1 MNTPPW
7 GTWLRAVAL
16 SLLAAPAVHAA
27 DSTAPGFELS
37 RFEPAGRGSRFFG
50 LETLDWRQGPT
61 LGLVADYAYKP
72 LVIYEVNDANQR
84 EVATVA
90 KHFALGSLG
99 GTWSPIAQLRLGADL
114 PVLLYGDG
122 SPGQIGLVSYAAPRR
137 TGVGDLR
144 LMADWRFW
152 GAATDRFRAAL
163 GVKLFLPTGDPTA
176 YSGEGT
182 LRGTVQVQGAGEAL
196 PWLSWSA
203 RLGLHLKGTDTTFA
217 GGQIGS
223 EAQLGLALGARA
235 FDGRLTV
242 GPELN
247 AATTLKSAFS
257 APSTSVD
264 LLFGAHFDVTSQ
276 WRVGLAFGR
285 GATVALGSPSFR
297 GLLNVEWVP
306 AAGESCQSCQD
317 QLAAARRE
325 LEAQRAAQAQAAAE
339 ARAAKDASD
348 AEEARRQA
356 KARADAE
363 AAAAAAE
370 HAAADDDGD
379 GVANGVDAC
388 PEQVGF
394 VSGDAA
400 RSGCPTGALVDGQLV
415 LDLVRFRTNSD
426 VILPESDAIL
436 EKVLAAMT
444 QLPAEYRYRVEG
456 HTDDRGPAAFNTDL
470 SQRRAKS
477 VVAWLVAHGL
487 DAKRFEATGLGPS
500 RPVSPNDSD
509 AHRQLNRRVE
519 IHITNLEGR

>member
-1 MNTPPW
+1 M
-7 GTWLRAVAL
+7 RVAAI

-27 DSTAPGFELS
+27 DSTAPGFALS

-50 LETLDWRQGPT
+50 VETLDWRQGPT
-61 LGLVADYAYKP
+61 LGLVTDYAYKP
-72 LVIYEVNDANQR
+72 LVIYEVNDAGQQ
-84 EVATVA
+84 EMATVA

-99 GTWSPIAQLRLGADL
+99 GTWSPFAQLRLGADL
-114 PVLLYGDG
+114 PVLLYGEG
-122 SPGQIGLVSYAAPRR
+122 LPGQIGLVSYAAPRR

-152 GAATDRFRAAL
+152 GAANDRFRAAL
-163 GVKLFLPTGDPTA
+163 GVKLFLPTGDPLA

-223 EAQLGLALGARA
+223 EVQLGLALGARA

-242 GPELN
+242 GPEIL

-257 APSTSVD
+257 AQRTSVD
-264 LLFGAHFDVTSQ
+264 LLFGAHFDITSQ
-276 WRVGLAFGR
+276 WRVGLGLGR

-306 AAGESCQSCQD
+306 AAAESCAPCQE
-317 QLAAARRE
+317 QLAATRRE
-325 LEAQRAAQAQAAAE
+325 LEAQRTAQAQAAAE
-339 ARAAKDASD
+339 ARAAKEASD
-348 AEEARRQA
+348 AAEARRQA

-363 AAAAAAE
+363 AAEAAAAR
-370 HAAADDDGD
+370 AAADDDGD
-379 GVANGVDAC
+379 GVPNGVDAC
-388 PEQVGF
+388 PDQSGF

-400 RSGCPTGALVDGQLV
+400 RSGCPTGAIVDGQLV

-426 VILPESDAIL
+426 VILPESNSIL
-436 EKVLAAMT
+436 EKVLSAIN
-444 QLPAEYRYRVEG
+444 QLPADYRYRVEG

-500 RPVSPNDSD
+500 RPVSPNDTD
-509 AHRQLNRRVE
+509 EHRQLNRRVE
-519 IHITNLEGR
+519 IHITNMEGR